1 MLFPSAASAQ
11 TDSDDIDAI
20 LGLEPAPQAPG
31 PTAPANAV
39 PTLGNTNA
47 PETYVVRYGDTLWD
61 LCARFLNNPWYW
73 PKIWSYNGGLDNPHW
88 IRPGTV
94 LRFYP
99 QSDEAPVVVV
109 SVPED
114 GNVNPAG
121 ENGAGLD
128 IDDNTFLDAPQ
139 ARPGSTRGP
148 VQDINMSDFELQTGE
163 EPALGF
169 EPLPLFEAAEG
180 MTERLERIPDSNV
193 TKRRVTVFVEDEI
206 PLQAGTLKM
215 LLAMQ
220 LS

>member
-1 MLFPSAASAQ
+1 M
-11 TDSDDIDAI
+11 
-20 LGLEPAPQAPG
+20 
-31 PTAPANAV
+31 
-39 PTLGNTNA
+39 
-47 PETYVVRYGDTLWD
+47 
-61 LCARFLNNPWYW
+61 
-73 PKIWSYNGGLDNPHW
+73 
-88 IRPGTV
+88 
-94 LRFYP
+94 
-99 QSDEAPVVVV
+99 V

-128 IDDNTFLDAPQ
+128 IDNNTFLDAPQ

-193 TKRRVTVFVEDEI
+193 TKEELQFFVEDEI
-206 PLQAGTLKM
+206 PLQAGTLKN
-215 LLAMQ
+215 AVSNAAF
-220 LS
+220 LSDTDTVYLDINTDVTLGDVFQIYRHRKDLPHR